1 MTDLMVQPHQCTARA
16 KSTGQQCQ
24 RAAIQG
30 GTVCYVHGGGSARV
44 RDAAQRRLAA
54 RTLEADARAVLAYEA
69 TEPIGDPVLELALLA
84 AEVKATVRAIGA
96 RVNALQDVRFESLTG
111 TEQVRAE
118 LTLLGEYQDRLA
130 RMLTALGRLD
140 LDGRRVRINEA
151 QAAVLVAAVDQLLTH
166 LALGPERTAEA
177 RQVFAGIVRELGRE
191 AAQ

>member
-1 MTDLMVQPHQCTARA
+1 MVLA
-16 KSTGQQCQ
+16 
-24 RAAIQG
+24 
-30 GTVCYVHGGGSARV
+30 
-44 RDAAQRRLAA
+44 AAQRRLAA

-118 LTLLGEYQDRLA
+118 LTLLGDYQDRLA

-140 LDGRRVRINEA
+140 LDGRRVRITEA
-151 QAAVLVAAVDQLLTH
+151 QAALMVTAVNQLLTH
-166 LALGPERTAEA
+166 LALTPDQATEA
-177 RQVFAGIVRELGRE
+177 RAVFAGIVRELGQE
-191 AAQ
+191 AGQ